1 MAAEWTL
8 ERAPVASARYVLGVL
23 PSLLRRNARL
33 WLSFR
38 VSTAMDVLA
47 MVARASVFFF
57 VGGALGASSRDAWG
71 TNYAAFLTVGLVF
84 SAMLEGSLS
93 GPYQSLA
100 NQYWFSRLESIL
112 LSPCPVSLVVLADV
126 GWAQVRALLN
136 ALILVLVGWGFGA
149 RISVGGPEAALA
161 LVALV
166 LGALGTLGFGL
177 MSGAM
182 FMLLNAKGW
191 NDPVAW
197 LVGILQGLV
206 AGAYFPVTLLP
217 GPLHAVALLL
227 PQTYAIDAAR
237 RLLLPGASLPPLVG
251 TGGLSPVASDLAAL
265 SVLSAVV
272 LAAGTVLFRAGLEK
286 ARRDG
291 GLSRWV

>member
-1 MAAEWTL
+1 MAAEWAL
-8 ERAPVASARYVLGVL
+8 ERAPVASAGYAARVL

-33 WLSFR
+33 WMSFR

-47 MVARASVFFF
+47 MVGRASVFFF
-57 VGGALGASSRDAWG
+57 VGGALGAGSRDAWG
-71 TNYAAFLTVGLVF
+71 ADYAAFLAVGLVLN
-84 SAMLEGSLS
+84 AMLEGSLS

-112 LSPCPVSLVVLADV
+112 LSPCPVGLVVIADV
-126 GWAQVRALLN
+126 AWAQVRALLN
-136 ALILVLVGWGFGA
+136 AVILVAVGWAFGA
-149 RISVGGPEAALA
+149 RVSVGGAELGLT
-161 LVALV
+161 LVV
-166 LGALGTLGFGL
+166 LGLGGLGTLGFGL

-182 FMLLNAKGW
+182 FTLINAKGW

-197 LVGILQGLV
+197 LIGILQGLV

-217 GPLHAVALLL
+217 GPLKAAALLL

-237 RLLLPGASLPPLVG
+237 RLLLPGTRLAPLLPDTGLPP
-251 TGGLSPVASDLAAL
+251 VAADLAAL
-265 SVLSAVV
+265 VVLSVALVV
-272 LAAGTVLFRAGLEK
+272 LGTALFWAGLEK